1 MTAPLTV
8 RLFHTHINRCHKW
21 LNGSREHGQDFDFRG
36 NNSLCDWS
44 LCGVDV
50 FKKMLFFVFQK
61 FVIHVCMPTFALIH
75 VTTGPLLQPSLPFF
89 LTQSNCR
96 WVNIDF
102 ISSKVGFAPSA
113 LHSPTIVF
121 SLFSFIPNSTP
132 TLPCQAHHTA
142 KQVLLWLPL
151 NYTPFTPQFTSQKE
165 GLAGGMWRGGVGVRL
180 GVWRRPPRILSINVG
195 GPHKGPHNRGWVVI
209 KPRPCL
215 PLKVTPFLIAL
226 RDGR

>member
-1 MTAPLTV
+1 MEVVNTDRTLIFEAITLCVTDLSVGWMYLRKCCFSCSKNLLFMFACLRLRSFMLPLGH
-8 RLFHTHINRCHKW
+8 FYN
-21 LNGSREHGQDFDFRG
+21 
-36 NNSLCDWS
+36 
-44 LCGVDV
+44 
-50 FKKMLFFVFQK
+50 
-61 FVIHVCMPTFALIH
+61 P
-75 VTTGPLLQPSLPFF
+75 PSLFF